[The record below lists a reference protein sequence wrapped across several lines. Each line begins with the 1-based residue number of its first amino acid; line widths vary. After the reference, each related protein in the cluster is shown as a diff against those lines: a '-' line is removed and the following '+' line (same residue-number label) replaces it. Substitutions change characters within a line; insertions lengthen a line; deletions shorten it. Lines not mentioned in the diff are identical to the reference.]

1 MKGRYTIGM
10 KIRKKFGRRFFDG
23 EIVRIDDSNRCH
35 VKYTDGDSEDLSEDE
50 LKTHIACYNIKY
62 DR

>member
-1 MKGRYTIGM
+1 MV
-10 KIRKKFGRRFFDG
+10 RKKFGRRFFDG
-23 EIVRIDDSNRCH
+23 EIVRTDDSNRCH

-50 LKTHIACYNIKY
+50 LKTHIVCYNSKY